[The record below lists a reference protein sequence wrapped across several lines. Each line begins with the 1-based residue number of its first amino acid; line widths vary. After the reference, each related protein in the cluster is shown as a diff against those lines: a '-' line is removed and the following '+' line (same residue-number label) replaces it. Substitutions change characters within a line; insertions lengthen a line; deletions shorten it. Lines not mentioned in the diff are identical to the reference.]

1 MAERPL
7 LHIEKQF
14 GIQQIK
20 KNPLAGGLFKN
31 WSTQP
36 HKQCIGERKRKL
48 SLPVCTNDC
57 KYYRLKRQYWLMD
70 LHGSGVM
77 DVVDTSDLSECI
89 PHSAQYI
96 GSGNR
101 CGHDP
106 QKPAWH
112 LYNAKHTEKMIPH
125 VIRKLQEKAL
135 SYYDSPKLLPTL
147 ANLNGK
153 TNQDGQPRLNRSE
166 AREADALVL
175 CAILSMTEYATLRV
189 GTPLN
194 NGDFIPRS
202 CSEIAKVSGLIREDG
217 DPSQRFWRAFRRLK
231 LAGAFNVHRQYQEMP
246 DGSKR
251 ARPAIKNLN
260 FHFLVALG
268 AVGYERLKKFRTWC
282 SNKLKKA
289 RATHR
294 EEFPTQNDAK
304 HARSRLRMS
313 QLTEGVNTHAFK
325 TKRTKVIADSD
336 ENKELRRMFSLEQ
349 IEATSELMASG
360 MNGADVRAE
369 IKRRFG
375 SFEAWAK
382 AKTS

>member
-1 MAERPL
+1 
-7 LHIEKQF
+7 
-14 GIQQIK
+14 
-20 KNPLAGGLFKN
+20 
-31 WSTQP
+31 
-36 HKQCIGERKRKL
+36 
-48 SLPVCTNDC
+48 
-57 KYYRLKRQYWLMD
+57 MD
-70 LHGSGVM
+70 A
-77 DVVDTSDLSECI
+77 VDTSDLSGCI
-89 PHSAQYI
+89 PHSSRYI

-106 QKPAWH
+106 QNPAWH
-112 LYNAKHTEKMIPH
+112 LYNAKQTKNVMPH
-125 VIRKLQEKAL
+125 VMRKLHEKAV

-166 AREADALVL
+166 AREADVLVL
-175 CAILSMTEYATLRV
+175 CAILNMTEYATLRV
-189 GTPLN
+189 GTPLS

-202 CSEIAKVSGLIREDG
+202 CAEIAKVAGLTREDG

-231 LAGAFNVHRQYQEMP
+231 LAGAFSVHRQYQEMP

-260 FHFLVALG
+260 FHFLVSLG
-268 AVGYERLKKFRTWC
+268 AVGYEQLKKFRTWC

-289 RATHR
+289 RSKFR

-304 HARSRLRMS
+304 HARNRLRMS

-325 TKRTKVIADSD
+325 TKRSKPVADCD
-336 ENKELRRMFSLEQ
+336 ENKELRRMYNLEQ

-360 MNGADVRAE
+360 MSGADVRAE
-369 IKRRFG
+369 LKRRFG